1 MSEHYLSQDE
11 TITEG
16 WRALHLF
23 TDRRDAIRLFASY
36 INDRPARD
44 RILFF
49 HGDGGNG
56 KTLLL
61 TTLRDFYCKHVEPD
75 DWAYLCGLSDDDN
88 TSQIKLREGGAPV
101 PSVFLD
107 FGMTP
112 RDVDRPR
119 DEYYAPLMI
128 RRELGRFGLHFPLFD
143 FAQVWYLHKK
153 RNLTQN
159 KLKELFSSEE
169 WGLVSTLA
177 DSISNHPYG
186 AIAQAVFGVMG
197 KHLGNRFVLYSRSR
211 ALDQAQIEMI
221 QRMEPDHEL
230 VDQLPKLLA
239 LDLNA
244 AMSQAD
250 APSRIALFF
259 DTHEAFW
266 GERHDLPGAL
276 HALRD
281 EWLRRFLAAL
291 QLSAGIV
298 VVIAGRE
305 PPRWK
310 EPSRVTI
317 GDDRLDL
324 QQVGYLSD
332 ADAAALLQSARN
344 SPRVSPELG
353 PALADPELQTA
364 LIDLARVGPDEVHP
378 YYLGLCVDVVLAA
391 WRKGEPLTPS
401 TLVDNQGR
409 GDTEELLIRRL
420 LRYAEEEVAEAVRA
434 LSATRAFDLAIYR
447 MLGHD
452 LKFQATDPAFR
463 TFIGFSF
470 VWHAGSRGAGW
481 YRIHDLLRRLFR
493 TRGDAKTKRAHVI
506 LEAFFNSRAEAGDGT
521 ATAEAIYHA
530 NQHDPERGWSVWADA
545 FDQALSK
552 NQHNVCRTLL
562 GIRNE
567 MTFPNEFQS
576 GKTSTLEGLYYL
588 GLLRRDEARCNFEE
602 ALSAFD
608 KILVENAN
616 DVSALNHRGSVL
628 NGFGD
633 LFVSLS
639 QYDMAQK
646 SYRDAIASFDTALRL
661 APPYIDAH
669 NNRGNALTSLG
680 VLQNMLFRRQEAM
693 TNYREAIASHDAT
706 LQLDPKYVKGYVNR
720 GVTLLAL
727 GDCNVALSRHD
738 EATESYKEAIGAFD
752 LALVLEPSMV
762 TAYNN
767 RGNALQALGKTQAA
781 ARRFDEASMSYE
793 AAIACYATV
802 LRLSPDFLVA
812 HNNRGNTWTRLG
824 EVHAGR
830 SQVEDA
836 LISCRN
842 AIAAFDSA
850 LDVAPEYVRA
860 HVNRG
865 NVLEVL
871 GEIQASQR
879 QFDEALMTY
888 GDAVKSYT
896 TALSIAPDDVGAH
909 ICLVSALIA
918 LGRLQ
923 ASLSRHEQ
931 AKSTYDE
938 TTAICNRALE
948 TDSQV
953 AAAHF
958 GRGRVLAAL
967 GDLHVKVFRRIEAA
981 RCYRDSL
988 NAFDTALRVAP
999 EMDMAHFNRGHVLHQ
1014 IGDFEASANH
1024 YEEAVTN
1031 FTASAA
1037 AFDSELE
1044 LAHGNVE
1051 ARSRRGMALN
1061 RLGDVKARLGKHEE
1075 AICCYRQA
1083 LADSDSVL
1091 LLIPEAMGA
1100 RNNRGIALLCMGHLE
1115 AEASQYDSAKST
1127 YEVALGEFDI
1137 AISTAP
1143 QSGRPHYN
1151 RGNALAAIAKLRYLM
1166 NQPDDALKSYKDA
1179 IASYDT
1185 SLSIVPEDFESHGSR
1200 GLVFLGLGDLH
1211 ARLSQSEEALKCY
1224 QEAVSSCEA
1233 ALRLSPGFITARDNL
1248 SVALSRLKF
1257 VGKAEG

>member
-1 MSEHYLSQDE
+1 MSEHYVSQDE

-23 TDRRDAIRLFASY
+23 TDRRDAIRLFSSY
-36 INDRPARD
+36 INDRPASN

-61 TTLRDFYCKHVEPD
+61 TTLRDFYCKQIEPD
-75 DWAYLCGLSDDDN
+75 DWTYLCGLSDDDSI
-88 TSQIKLREGGAPV
+88 SQIKLREGCAPV

-143 FAQVWYLHKK
+143 FAQVWYLYKK
-153 RNLTQN
+153 RKLTQDR
-159 KLKELFSSEE
+159 LKELFPIEE

-177 DSISNHPYG
+177 DSLSNHPYG

-197 KHLGNRFVLYSRSR
+197 KHLGDRFVLYRHSR

-230 VDQLPKLLA
+230 IDQLPKLLA

-244 AMSQAD
+244 AMSQTD
-250 APSRIALFF
+250 APSRIVLFF

-276 HALRD
+276 HAVRD
-281 EWLRRFLAAL
+281 EWLRRFLASL
-291 QLSAGIV
+291 KLSSGIV

-305 PPRWK
+305 TPRWK

-317 GDDRLDL
+317 GDERLDL
-324 QQVGYLSD
+324 QRIGYLSD
-332 ADAAALLQSARN
+332 TDASALLHSARN
-344 SPRVSPELG
+344 SPRFNSELG

-364 LIDLARVGPDEVHP
+364 LIDLARVGPNEVHP
-378 YYLGLCVDVVLAA
+378 YYLGLCVDLILAA
-391 WRKGEPLTPS
+391 WRKGERLTPS
-401 TLVDNQGR
+401 TLVENSGR
-409 GDTEELLIRRL
+409 EDMEELLIRRL

-434 LSATRAFDLAIYR
+434 AAATRAFDLSIYR
-447 MLGHD
+447 MLGHN
-452 LKFQATDPAFR
+452 LNFQATDPAFR
-463 TFIGFSF
+463 TFVGFSF
-470 VWHAGSRGAGW
+470 VWHAGNRGAGW

-506 LEAFFNSRAEAGDGT
+506 LEAFFNSRAEGGDGT
-521 ATAEAIYHA
+521 AAAEAIYHA
-530 NQHDPERGWSVWADA
+530 NQHDADRGWSAWVHA
-545 FDQALSK
+545 FEEAVRK
-552 NQHNVCRTLL
+552 NQHNVCRTLF

-567 MTFPNEFQS
+567 MTVPNEFQR
-576 GKTSTLEGLYYL
+576 GKISALEGFYHL
-588 GLLRRDEARCNFEE
+588 GLFRRDEARCNFEE
-602 ALSAFD
+602 ALSVFD
-608 KILVENAN
+608 EILVENAN

-639 QYDMAQK
+639 QYDRAEK
-646 SYRDAIASFDTALRL
+646 SYRDAIASFETALRI
-661 APPYIDAH
+661 APSYIDAH
-669 NNRGNALTSLG
+669 NNHGNALRSLG
-680 VLQNMLFRRQEAM
+680 ALQIQLFRQEEAM

-706 LQLDPKYVKGYVNR
+706 LQLNPQYVNGYINR
-720 GVTLLAL
+720 GVAFLAL
-727 GDCNVALSRHD
+727 GDSNVALSGHD
-738 EATESYKEAIGAFD
+738 EAAKNYKEAVGAFD
-752 LALVLEPSMV
+752 AALLLEPNTV
-762 TAYNN
+762 TAHNN
-767 RGNALQALGKTQAA
+767 RGNALQALGKLQAA
-781 ARRFDEASMSYE
+781 ARRFDEASVSYG
-793 AAIACYATV
+793 AAIECYATV

-824 EVHAGR
+824 EVYASR
-830 SQVEDA
+830 LQVEDA
-836 LISCRN
+836 LKSCQE

-865 NVLEVL
+865 NALEVL

-879 QFDEALMTY
+879 LFDEALLTY
-888 GDAVKSYT
+888 GDAVTSYRT
-896 TALSIAPDDVGAH
+896 GLSLAPDDVGTH

-918 LGRLQ
+918 LGRLH

-931 AKSTYDE
+931 AESTYDQII
-938 TTAICNRALE
+938 AICNRALE
-948 TDSQV
+948 TDSRI

-967 GDLHVKVFRRIEAA
+967 GDLHVKLFRRIDAA

-988 NAFDTALRVAP
+988 KAFDTALKVAP
-999 EMDMAHFNRGHVLHQ
+999 EMVMAHFNRGHVLHQ
-1014 IGDFEASANH
+1014 MGDFEAGANH
-1024 YEEAVTN
+1024 YEEAETS
-1031 FTASAA
+1031 FSASVA

-1044 LAHGNVE
+1044 LARGGIE
-1051 ARSRRGMALN
+1051 ARSARGMALN
-1061 RLGDVKARLGKHEE
+1061 RLGDVKARLGKHDEGVH
-1075 AICCYRQA
+1075 CYRQA

-1091 LLIPEAMGA
+1091 LLVPESMGA
-1100 RNNRGIALLCMGHLE
+1100 RNNRGIALLCMGHLDS
-1115 AEASQYDSAKST
+1115 EASQHENAETK
-1127 YEVALGEFDI
+1127 YEAALAEFEF
-1137 AISTAP
+1137 AIKAGP
-1143 QSGRPHYN
+1143 QSGRAHYN
-1151 RGNALAAIAKLRYLM
+1151 RGNALAAIAKLRNAVNL
-1166 NQPDDALKSYKDA
+1166 PEDALKSYKDA

-1185 SLSIVPEDFESHGSR
+1185 SLSIVPEDFESHGNR
-1200 GLVFLGLGDLH
+1200 GIVFLGLGDLH
-1211 ARLSQSEEALKCY
+1211 ARLSRSEEALKCY
-1224 QEAVSSCEA
+1224 REAVSSCEA
-1233 ALRLSPGFITARDNL
+1233 ALRLSPGLIAARDNL
-1248 SVALSRLKF
+1248 SVALCRLKF
-1257 VGKAEG
+1257 VGERVG